1 MFDLDGYS
9 YAIFL
14 GLEQTLLV
22 GLLAMLLACTIGVF
36 GALAKTS
43 SSHTLRIIASF
54 YTATIRG
61 IPELILLLLIFYG
74 VPTLLQDSAASF
86 GLEIIIDLNPFIAGV
101 ITLGFIYGAFSVE
114 VFRGAFGQV
123 PVGQLEA
130 ARAMGMRPWLIFYRI
145 LFPQAL
151 RFSIPG
157 LSNVWMLLIKATALI
172 SVIQLDEVMRMTKIA
187 ANATQKPFTA
197 YLFAALLFLAI
208 TLVSIVIQKYLE
220 NKYARGYQ

>member
-74 VPTLLQDSAASF
+74 VPTLLQDFAANL
-86 GLEIIIDLNPFIAGV
+86 GLDIIIDLNPFIAGV

-123 PVGQLEA
+123 PTGQIEA
-130 ARAMGMRPWLIFYRI
+130 ARAMGMRPWMIFYRI

-151 RFSIPG
+151 RYSIPG

-208 TLVSIVIQKYLE
+208 TLVSIFIQKYLE

>member
-61 IPELILLLLIFYG
+61 IPELILLLLIFMACLPYCKI
-74 VPTLLQDSAASF
+74 PL
-86 GLEIIIDLNPFIAGV
+86 
-101 ITLGFIYGAFSVE
+101 
-114 VFRGAFGQV
+114 
-123 PVGQLEA
+123 
-130 ARAMGMRPWLIFYRI
+130 
-145 LFPQAL
+145 QAL
-151 RFSIPG
+151 
-157 LSNVWMLLIKATALI
+157 
-172 SVIQLDEVMRMTKIA
+172 D
-187 ANATQKPFTA
+187 
-197 YLFAALLFLAI
+197 
-208 TLVSIVIQKYLE
+208 
-220 NKYARGYQ
+220 

>member
-1 MFDLDGYS
+1 VFDLGGYS
-9 YAIFL
+9 GIIL
-14 GLEQTLLV
+14 IGLQQTLLV
-22 GLLAMLLACTIGVF
+22 GISAMILACIIGVF

-43 SSHTLRIIASF
+43 SSHSFRFVSTF

-74 VPTLLQDSAASF
+74 IPTLLQDF
-86 GLEIIIDLNPFIAGV
+86 FTNFKIDIIINLNPFFAGV
-101 ITLGFIYGAFSVE
+101 ITLGFIYGAFATE
-114 VFRGAFGQV
+114 VFRGALSQV
-123 PVGQLEA
+123 PKGQIEA
-130 ARAMGMRPWLIFYRI
+130 AKAIGMAPSNIFLRI
-145 LFPQAL
+145 HFPQAL
-151 RFSIPG
+151 RYSIPG

-208 TLVSIVIQKYLE
+208 TIVSLWVQKYLE
-220 NKYARGYQ
+220 RRYYRGYR